1 MCCGVEVPRKQEG
14 GDAVYNL
21 SMWRR
26 IEGVGG
32 GASGIPVDDLR
43 ASYAEKERMG
53 EKGANHPHTATPE
66 KKKKFPEAVGELTL
80 ELLCFVASST

>member
-1 MCCGVEVPRKQEG
+1 
-14 GDAVYNL
+14 
-21 SMWRR
+21 
-26 IEGVGG
+26 
-32 GASGIPVDDLR
+32 LR